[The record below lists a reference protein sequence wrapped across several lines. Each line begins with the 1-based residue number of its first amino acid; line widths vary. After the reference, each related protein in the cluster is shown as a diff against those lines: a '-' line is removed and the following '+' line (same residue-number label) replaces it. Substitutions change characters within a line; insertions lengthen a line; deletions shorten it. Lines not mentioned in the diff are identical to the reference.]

1 MAFLKKRVGDGEASF
16 GKTLR
21 EWREMRGF
29 SVEELGRQS
38 GIHPLIL
45 IALEEDRLEDLAD
58 PAYAERHIIAL
69 SEVLDCRSM
78 HLRDKY
84 QELLMQKGIVSEKA
98 LFPQARVRQSELFVR
113 SRAVALFAFLV
124 VVGLLGAYVFWQV
137 KVIST
142 VPHLVVDS
150 PVEGAQLSAPTVI
163 VSGKTDPGTFVT
175 MNGFGVV
182 VKPDGSFTASLDVT
196 RGVSTVEI
204 EAHRRYGAPVTI
216 DRNVNYLVET
226 K

>member
-16 GKTLR
+16 GQTLR

-29 SVEELGRQS
+29 SLEELGRLS
-38 GIHPLIL
+38 GIHSLML
-45 IALEEDRLEDLAD
+45 LALEEDRLEDIAD
-58 PAYAERHIIAL
+58 PIYAERHVMAL
-69 SEVLDCRSM
+69 SEVLNCRSM

-84 QELLMQKGIVSEKA
+84 RELLNEKRVVSDKT

-113 SRAVALFAFLV
+113 SRAVALFVFLV
-124 VVGLLGAYVFWQV
+124 VVGLIGAYVFWQV

-142 VPHLVVDS
+142 VPHLIVNS
-150 PVEGAQLSAPTVI
+150 PVEGAQLSTPTVA

-175 MNGFGVV
+175 VNGFDAV
-182 VKPDGSFTASLDVT
+182 VKSDGSFNASLDVT
-196 RGVSTVEI
+196 RGVSTVEV
-204 EAHRRYGAPVTI
+204 EARHRYGAPVTI
-216 DRNVNYLVET
+216 DRNVNYLVPT